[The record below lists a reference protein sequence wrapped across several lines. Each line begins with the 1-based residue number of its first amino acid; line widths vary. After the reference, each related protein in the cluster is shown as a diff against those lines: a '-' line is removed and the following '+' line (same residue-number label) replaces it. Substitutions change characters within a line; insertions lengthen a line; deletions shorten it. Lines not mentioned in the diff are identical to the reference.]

1 MQVWRY
7 GKGPKQRPGIKSGA
21 QEEGEPLLGAVVG
34 VAPMQ
39 GPRFSAQPL
48 GDNTSH
54 TEESLKP
61 IPSVPTMQSLFPRL
75 AARLS
80 GGLVSD
86 GLHK

>member
-1 MQVWRY
+1 
-7 GKGPKQRPGIKSGA
+7 
-21 QEEGEPLLGAVVG
+21 
-34 VAPMQ
+34 MQ

-61 IPSVPTMQSLFPRL
+61 IPSGPYHAEPVSRL